1 MATKLKNDADRLL
14 KLAYSEH
21 YSSAFRLAFA
31 KLKNNHQAED
41 CVQEAFLVLY
51 KKYLNGEEI
60 EFVRAFLF
68 KTVNNLALKI
78 IADNSR
84 QAVLIPLEQV
94 EYIPSQNEDVDDRLA
109 FEQYSRQISK
119 ALSQSQGELFRLRYV
134 DDLTIEQI
142 AQATNSTIGAVTT
155 SLSRI
160 RKKLRDELGEDFF
173 S

>member
-1 MATKLKNDADRLL
+1 M
-14 KLAYSEH
+14 
-21 YSSAFRLAFA
+21 
-31 KLKNNHQAED
+31 
-41 CVQEAFLVLY
+41 Y

-60 EFVRAFLF
+60 EYVRAFLF